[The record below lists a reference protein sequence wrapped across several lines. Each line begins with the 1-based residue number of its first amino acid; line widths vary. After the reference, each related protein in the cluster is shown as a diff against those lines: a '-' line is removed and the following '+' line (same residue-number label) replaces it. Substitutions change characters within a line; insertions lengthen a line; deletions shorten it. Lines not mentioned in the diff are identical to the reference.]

1 MCYPEYRDDKQLVVD
16 LHYMAVEYD
25 NEFLRKVA
33 NKLEELI
40 EEKKREY
47 NDWK

>member
-1 MCYPEYRDDKQLVVD
+1 MYDGYGDDKELVIQL
-16 LHYMAVEYD
+16 HEMAREFN

-33 NKLEELI
+33 DKLDELI
-40 EEKKREY
+40 EDKKREY